1 MGWGERLGEGIVWE
15 FGMDMYMLLYLKWI
29 TKEDLQCSTGS
40 SAQCNVAAW
49 MGAGF
54 WGRMDTCICMPE
66 SLHCSP
72 ETITPLLIG
81 TTQIQ
86 NTKVF

>member
-1 MGWGERLGEGIVWE
+1 
-15 FGMDMYMLLYLKWI
+15 MDMYMLLYLKWI

-40 SAQCNVAAW
+40 SAQCNVAAR

-66 SLHCSP
+66 SLHCSSQ
-72 ETITPLLIG
+72 TIAT
-81 TTQIQ
+81 
-86 NTKVF
+86 